1 MHVLIFITRKKVKDY
16 SSQFSNWAHKCLSS
30 IFCQEYFMDL
40 YLLAEMKTISL
51 KITTVDMKRPP
62 PDFRSNFEASQ
73 PPILIGVVHQIVS
86 PISNSGSTNFFNE
99 YLLWLFFNGK
109 LRRTK
114 NLFCFS
120 SVQTE
125 KNSWNK
131 LVKTSDEFVKK
142 SKMNTFTCPLCSIAH
157 DNQL

>member
-1 MHVLIFITRKKVKDY
+1 MSWN
-16 SSQFSNWAHKCLSS
+16 SSHFSNWAHKCLSS

-86 PISNSGSTNFFNE
+86 PISNSESTNFFNK
-99 YLLWLFFNGK
+99 YLLWFPFKMANWEKTLSATDK
-109 LRRTK
+109 K
-114 NLFCFS
+114 IFS
-120 SVQTE
+120 FSTLQTE

-131 LVKTSDEFVKK
+131 LVKTSDEFV
-142 SKMNTFTCPLCSIAH
+142 NR
-157 DNQL
+157 